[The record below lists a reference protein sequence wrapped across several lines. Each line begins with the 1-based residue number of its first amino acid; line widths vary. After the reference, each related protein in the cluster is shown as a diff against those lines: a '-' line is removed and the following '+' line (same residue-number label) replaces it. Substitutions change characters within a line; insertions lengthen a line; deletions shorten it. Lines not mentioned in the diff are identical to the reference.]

1 MRRYNRVGGWT
12 LIELILV
19 VAILAALAAVAIERI
34 IDFRTKAVE
43 NSEAYTAAA
52 VQTGINMHHADE
64 IINP

>member
-1 MRRYNRVGGWT
+1 MNQFNRDDGWT
-12 LIELILV
+12 IIELIFV
-19 VAILAALAAVAIERI
+19 VAIVAVLAAVAIERI

-64 IINP
+64 IINH